1 MESDDVFVCTSPVKT
16 VLKSRP
22 DGIPGLSSLCLPE
35 LSTKNMHCR
44 DLFSP
49 GPATV
54 LSPVTNLALDMN
66 NLAGLGSLCDT
77 PKRRKHAPLEKVPSF
92 ASDVSSDA
100 GLGMDLPSPMD
111 AVEMD
116 DTFEKAIQQSSRVV
130 NERMPIRRINSLPL
144 QLQSYSPS
152 LKGQETDSH
161 RYGIFGQQP
170 SQMAASSSSQRDNK
184 ENVPKEGFEFKKPT
198 KPVSRCRV
206 RSFNSSQAR
215 DALAR
220 RPSSAPALMVLQL
233 VMNERSNTCF
243 WKDSNTSFLSFRFL
257 SPLPIQQLDFF
268 DSSPMFLRRSSPTSS
283 LNDDEDDGF
292 LDVLDDNMEN
302 NCGMPMG
309 MASLLTAPLVTDSSG
324 EDSPVIRCRPR
335 SLFRSPSMPSPLPLR
350 LCAKRP
356 DCSGDENTPVRVKR
370 RRSVAGTQVTTVEQN
385 PESPRLG
392 CSLLQRSKS
401 FCQTDIEKLL
411 DGEDGSNELIG
422 DFTKPFVLPTV
433 DGKHQDLKYITP
445 DTMVAAL
452 SSQFNH
458 LVEQVI
464 VMDCRYPYEFDG
476 GHIKG
481 ALNLH
486 QEDQVEDFLLKTP
499 IVPSCPDKR
508 VVVIF
513 HCEFSSERG
522 PRMCRFVRERDRAAN
537 EYPNLH
543 YPELYILKGGYKDFF
558 PHFQSQCEPQ
568 SYRPMHHEDFK
579 EDLRTFRLKSR
590 TWAGERSKRDM
601 YSRLKKL

>member
-1 MESDDVFVCTSPVKT
+1 MESVNAFGCTSPVNSVSKN
-16 VLKSRP
+16 RP
-22 DGIPGLSSLCLPE
+22 DCIPGLSSLSLPE
-35 LSTKNMHCR
+35 LSTKTPHCR
-44 DLFSP
+44 NLFSP

-54 LSPVTNLALDMN
+54 LSPVTNLALDMD
-66 NLAGLGSLCDT
+66 NLAVLGSHCDT
-77 PKRRKHAPLEKVPSF
+77 PKRRKHAPLEKIPSF

-111 AVEMD
+111 SIEME
-116 DTFEKAIQQSSRVV
+116 DTFERAIQQSSRIM

-144 QLQSYSPS
+144 QLQSFSPS
-152 LKGQETDSH
+152 MKGPETDPH

-170 SQMAASSSSQRDNK
+170 SQMATSSASQYDNK
-184 ENVPKEGFEFKKPT
+184 ENMPEEGFEFKKPT

-206 RSFNSSQAR
+206 RSFNGGHSK
-215 DALAR
+215 DAFAR
-220 RPSSAPALMVLQL
+220 RPSSAPALMF
-233 VMNERSNTCF
+233 S
-243 WKDSNTSFLSFRFL
+243 
-257 SPLPIQQLDFF
+257 SPPSVQQLDFF
-268 DSSPMFLRRSSPTSS
+268 DTSPMFLRRSSTTSAHS
-283 LNDDEDDGF
+283 DEDDGF

-302 NCGMPMG
+302 DSGMPMG
-309 MASLLTAPLVTDSSG
+309 MASLLTAPLVADTSA

-335 SLFRSPSMPSPLPLR
+335 SLFRSPSMPGPVSSRPSV
-350 LCAKRP
+350 KRP
-356 DCSGDENTPVRVKR
+356 DCPRDENTPVRVKR
-370 RRSVAGTQVTTVEQN
+370 RRSLAGTQVTTLEQN
-385 PESPRLG
+385 PESPRMS

-411 DGEDGSNELIG
+411 DGEGGSN
-422 DFTKPFVLPTV
+422 FVLPTV

-445 DTMVAAL
+445 ETMVAAL
-452 SSQFNH
+452 SGQFNH
-458 LVEQVI
+458 LVERVI
-464 VMDCRYPYEFDG
+464 VMDCRYPYEFEG
-476 GHIKG
+476 GHIKE

-486 QEDQVEDFLLKTP
+486 QEDQVEDYLLKTP

-508 VVVIF
+508 VVIIF

-522 PRMCRFVRERDRAAN
+522 PRMSRFVRERDRALN

-579 EDLRTFRLKSR
+579 EDLRKFRLKSR

>member
-1 MESDDVFVCTSPVKT
+1 METVDVFGSTSPVNT

-22 DGIPGLSSLCLPE
+22 DGIPGLSSLSLPE
-35 LSTKNMHCR
+35 LSTMSGHCR
-44 DLFSP
+44 NLFSP

-66 NLAGLGSLCDT
+66 NLVVLGSHYDT

-100 GLGMDLPSPMD
+100 GLGMDPPSPMD
-111 AVEMD
+111 PVEIE
-116 DTFEKAIQQSSRVV
+116 DTV
-130 NERMPIRRINSLPL
+130 NLPQDSLFTVAESHHCIPLLLPQL
-144 QLQSYSPS
+144 QLQSVSPS
-152 LKGQETDSH
+152 LKGQEADSH

-170 SQMAASSSSQRDNK
+170 SLSSKRGNK
-184 ENVPKEGFEFKKPT
+184 ENMPEEGFEFKKPT
-198 KPVSRCRV
+198 KPASRCRM
-206 RSFNSSQAR
+206 RSFNSGQSK
-215 DALAR
+215 DAFAR
-220 RPSSAPALMVLQL
+220 RPSSAPALMVCEHVKNQTLTL
-233 VMNERSNTCF
+233 LIFSPCPTF
-243 WKDSNTSFLSFRFL
+243 LPHFLSGRRRRRCTICL
-257 SPLPIQQLDFF
+257 TTSPCCLQD
-268 DSSPMFLRRSSPTSS
+268 DS
-283 LNDDEDDGF
+283 
-292 LDVLDDNMEN
+292 
-302 NCGMPMG
+302 GMPMG
-309 MASLLTAPLVTDSSG
+309 MASLLTAPLVADSIG

-335 SLFRSPSMPSPLPLR
+335 SLFRSPSMPSPVSRPSV
-350 LCAKRP
+350 KRP
-356 DCSGDENTPVRVKR
+356 DCPRDENTPVRVKR
-370 RRSVAGTQVTTVEQN
+370 RRSLAGTQVTTLEQN
-385 PESPRLG
+385 PESPRMG
-392 CSLLQRSKS
+392 FSLLQRSKS

-433 DGKHQDLKYITP
+433 DGKHQDLKYITSE
-445 DTMVAAL
+445 TMVAAV
-452 SSQFNH
+452 SNQFNH

-464 VMDCRYPYEFDG
+464 VIDCRYPYEFEG

-499 IVPSCPDKR
+499 IIPSCQDKR
-508 VVVIF
+508 VVIIF

-522 PRMCRFVRERDRAAN
+522 PRMCRFVRERDRAMN
-537 EYPNLH
+537 EYPKLH

-558 PHFQSQCEPQ
+558 PHFQSQCEPE
-568 SYRPMHHEDFK
+568 SYRPMHHEDYK
-579 EDLRTFRLKSR
+579 EDLRKFRLKSR

>member
-1 MESDDVFVCTSPVKT
+1 MDSLNVFGCTSPVNT

-22 DGIPGLSSLCLPE
+22 EGIPGLSSLTLPE
-35 LSTKNMHCR
+35 LSTKDMHCR
-44 DLFSP
+44 NLYSP

-54 LSPVTNLALDMN
+54 MSPVTNLALDMN
-66 NLAGLGSLCDT
+66 SFGLGSQFDT
-77 PKRRKHAPLEKVPSF
+77 PKRRKHPPLEKVSSF

-100 GLGMDLPSPMD
+100 GLGMDPPSPMD
-111 AVEMD
+111 AVEME

-130 NERMPIRRINSLPL
+130 NERMPIRRNNSLPL
-144 QLQSYSPS
+144 QLQGFSPS

-170 SQMAASSSSQRDNK
+170 SQIQMTDSLTSQRDNK
-184 ENVPKEGFEFKKPT
+184 ENVPEEGFEFKKPT

-206 RSFNSSQAR
+206 RSSS
-215 DALAR
+215 DALSR
-220 RPSSAPALMVLQL
+220 RPSSAPALMF
-233 VMNERSNTCF
+233 S
-243 WKDSNTSFLSFRFL
+243 
-257 SPLPIQQLDFF
+257 SPTPIQQLDFQ

-292 LDVLDDNMEN
+292 LDVMDDHMEN
-302 NCGMPMG
+302 DSGMPMG
-309 MASLLTAPLVTDSSG
+309 MASLLTAPLVADSTG

-335 SLFRSPSMPSPLPLR
+335 SLFRSPSMPSPVSSR
-350 LCAKRP
+350 SSMKRP
-356 DCSGDENTPVRVKR
+356 DCPVDENTPIRVKR
-370 RRSVAGTQVTTVEQN
+370 RRSLAGIQVTPMEQN
-385 PESPRLG
+385 PESPRTG

-411 DGEDGSNELIG
+411 DGQVGPNELIG

-433 DGKHQDLKYITP
+433 EGKHQDLKYITP
-445 DTMVAAL
+445 DTMVASL
-452 SSQFNH
+452 SGKFNH

-464 VMDCRYPYEFDG
+464 IMDCRYPYEFEG

-499 IVPSCPDKR
+499 IVPCCPDKR
-508 VVVIF
+508 VVIIF

-558 PHFQSQCEPQ
+558 PHFQAQCEPQ

-579 EDLRTFRLKSR
+579 EDLRKFRLKSR

>member
-1 MESDDVFVCTSPVKT
+1 MESFNVCGSTSPVNI
-16 VLKSRP
+16 VLKKRP
-22 DGIPGLSSLCLPE
+22 GELLGFSSLSLPE
-35 LSTKNMHCR
+35 LSTKNTHCR
-44 DLFSP
+44 NLFSP

-54 LSPVTNLALDMN
+54 LSPVTNLTLDMN
-66 NLAGLGSLCDT
+66 NLAVLGSQCDT

-100 GLGMDLPSPMD
+100 GLGMDPPSPID
-111 AVEMD
+111 AVEME

-130 NERMPIRRINSLPL
+130 SQKMPIRRINSLPV
-144 QLQSYSPS
+144 QLQSFSPS
-152 LKGQETDSH
+152 LKRQETDSH

-170 SQMAASSSSQRDNK
+170 TQTTDASSERDNK
-184 ENVPKEGFEFKKPT
+184 ENMPEEGFEFKKPT

-206 RSFNSSQAR
+206 RSFNGGQAKE
-215 DALAR
+215 AFAC
-220 RPSSAPALMVLQL
+220 RPNSAPALMF
-233 VMNERSNTCF
+233 S
-243 WKDSNTSFLSFRFL
+243 
-257 SPLPIQQLDFF
+257 SPPPVQQLDFY
-268 DSSPMFLRRSSPTSS
+268 DSSPMFLRPSSLTSP

-302 NCGMPMG
+302 DSGMPSG
-309 MASLLTAPLVTDSSG
+309 MASLLTAPLVDSTG

-335 SLFRSPSMPSPLPLR
+335 SLFRSPSMPNPVSRPSV
-350 LCAKRP
+350 KRP
-356 DCSGDENTPVRVKR
+356 DCPADETTPVRVKR
-370 RRSVAGTQVTTVEQN
+370 RRSLAGTQVTTLEQN
-385 PESPRLG
+385 PESPRMG
-392 CSLLQRSKS
+392 CSLLHRSKS
-401 FCQTDIEKLL
+401 FCQTEIEKLL
-411 DGEDGSNELIG
+411 DGEGGSNELIG

-433 DGKHQDLKYITP
+433 DGKHQDLKYITS
-445 DTMVAAL
+445 DTMVAAV
-452 SSQFNH
+452 SDQFNL

-464 VMDCRYPYEFDG
+464 VIDCRYPYEFEG

-499 IVPSCPDKR
+499 IIPSCSDKR
-508 VVVIF
+508 VVIIF

-522 PRMCRFVRERDRAAN
+522 PRMCRFVRERDRAMN
-537 EYPNLH
+537 EYPKLH

-558 PHFQSQCEPQ
+558 HHFQSQCEPQ
-568 SYRPMHHEDFK
+568 SYRPMHHEAFK
-579 EDLRTFRLKSR
+579 EDLRKFRLKSR

>member
-1 MESDDVFVCTSPVKT
+1 MESVNVFGCTSPVNT
-16 VLKSRP
+16 VLNSRP
-22 DGIPGLSSLCLPE
+22 DGIPGLSSLSLPE
-35 LSTKNMHCR
+35 LGTKNTHCR
-44 DLFSP
+44 NLFSP
-49 GPATV
+49 GPSTV

-66 NLAGLGSLCDT
+66 NLAGLGSQCDT
-77 PKRRKHAPLEKVPSF
+77 PKRRKHAPLEKIPSF

-111 AVEMD
+111 AVEME
-116 DTFEKAIQQSSRVV
+116 DTFEKAIQQSSRVI

-144 QLQSYSPS
+144 QLQSFSPS
-152 LKGQETDSH
+152 LKGQETDYN

-170 SQMAASSSSQRDNK
+170 FQMTSSTSQHDK
-184 ENVPKEGFEFKKPT
+184 ENMPEEGFEFKKPT

-206 RSFNSSQAR
+206 RSFNSGQSK
-215 DALAR
+215 DAFAR
-220 RPSSAPALMVLQL
+220 RPSSAPALMF
-233 VMNERSNTCF
+233 S
-243 WKDSNTSFLSFRFL
+243 
-257 SPLPIQQLDFF
+257 SPPSVQQLDFY

-283 LNDDEDDGF
+283 LNNDDDDDGF

-302 NCGMPMG
+302 DSGMPLG
-309 MASLLTAPLVTDSSG
+309 MASLLTAPLVTDSTV

-335 SLFRSPSMPSPLPLR
+335 SLFRSPSMPSPVSSR
-350 LCAKRP
+350 LSVKRP
-356 DCSGDENTPVRVKR
+356 DCPGDENTPVRVKR
-370 RRSVAGTQVTTVEQN
+370 RRSLAGTQVTTVEQN
-385 PESPRLG
+385 PESPRMG

-411 DGEDGSNELIG
+411 DSEGGSNELIG

-433 DGKHQDLKYITP
+433 DGKHQDLKYINA

-452 SSQFNH
+452 SGHFNH
-458 LVEQVI
+458 LVERVI
-464 VMDCRYPYEFDG
+464 VIDCRYPYEFEG

-486 QEDQVEDFLLKTP
+486 QEDQVEDFLFKTA
-499 IVPSCPDKR
+499 IVPSCPEKR
-508 VVVIF
+508 FVIIF

-522 PRMCRFVRERDRAAN
+522 PRMCRFVRERDRALN
-537 EYPNLH
+537 EYPHLH

-579 EDLRTFRLKSR
+579 EDLRKFRLKSR

>member
-1 MESDDVFVCTSPVKT
+1 MESVDLFGCTSPVNT
-16 VLKSRP
+16 GLKRRP
-22 DGIPGLSSLCLPE
+22 DGIPGLYSLSLPE
-35 LSTKNMHCR
+35 LSTKNTHCR
-44 DLFSP
+44 TLFSP

-66 NLAGLGSLCDT
+66 NLAGLGSQCDT

-100 GLGMDLPSPMD
+100 GLGMDSPSPMD
-111 AVEMD
+111 SLEME
-116 DTFEKAIQQSSRVV
+116 DTFERAIQQSSRVV

-170 SQMAASSSSQRDNK
+170 SQMPASSSQRDNK
-184 ENVPKEGFEFKKPT
+184 ENMPEEGFEFKKPT
-198 KPVSRCRV
+198 KPASRCRV
-206 RSFNSSQAR
+206 RSFNSGQAK
-215 DALAR
+215 DTFSC
-220 RPSSAPALMVLQL
+220 RPSSAPALMF
-233 VMNERSNTCF
+233 S
-243 WKDSNTSFLSFRFL
+243 
-257 SPLPIQQLDFF
+257 SPPPIQQLDFY
-268 DSSPMFLRRSSPTSS
+268 DSSPMFLRSSSNTSS
-283 LNDDEDDGF
+283 LNDDGF
-292 LDVLDDNMEN
+292 LDVLDDNMEPQN
-302 NCGMPMG
+302 NSGMPMG
-309 MASLLTAPLVTDSSG
+309 MVNLLTAPLVADSSG

-335 SLFRSPSMPSPLPLR
+335 SLFRSPSMPSPLLSRPS
-350 LCAKRP
+350 AKRP
-356 DCSGDENTPVRVKR
+356 DCPEDENTPVRVKR
-370 RRSVAGTQVTTVEQN
+370 RRSLAGTQVTSLEQN
-385 PESPRLG
+385 PESPRMG

-433 DGKHQDLKYITP
+433 VDKHQDLKYITP
-445 DTMVAAL
+445 DTMVAAV
-452 SSQFNH
+452 SGQFNH

-464 VMDCRYPYEFDG
+464 VMDCRYPYEFEG

-486 QEDQVEDFLLKTP
+486 QEDQVEDFLLKMP

-508 VVVIF
+508 IVIIF
-513 HCEFSSERG
+513 HCEYSSERG
-522 PRMCRFVRERDRAAN
+522 PRMCRFVRERDRAIN
-537 EYPNLH
+537 EYPNLY
-543 YPELYILKGGYKDFF
+543 YPELYILRGGYKDFF

-579 EDLRTFRLKSR
+579 EDLRKFRLKSR

>member
-1 MESDDVFVCTSPVKT
+1 MESVNVFDCTSPVNP

-22 DGIPGLSSLCLPE
+22 ERIPGLSSLSLPE
-35 LSTKNMHCR
+35 LSTKNAHCKN
-44 DLFSP
+44 LFSP

-66 NLAGLGSLCDT
+66 NLAGLGSSQCDT

-100 GLGMDLPSPMD
+100 GLGMDPPSPLDD
-111 AVEMD
+111 AVEMED
-116 DTFEKAIQQSSRVV
+116 AFEKAIQQSSRVV
-130 NERMPIRRINSLPL
+130 NQKMPIRRNNSLPL

-152 LKGQETDSH
+152 LKGQETASH

-170 SQMAASSSSQRDNK
+170 PQISASSSECDNK
-184 ENVPKEGFEFKKPT
+184 ENVPEEGFEFKKPT
-198 KPVSRCRV
+198 KPVSRCRM
-206 RSFNSSQAR
+206 RSFNSGQSK
-215 DALAR
+215 DAFAS
-220 RPSSAPALMVLQL
+220 RPSSAPALM
-233 VMNERSNTCF
+233 
-243 WKDSNTSFLSFRFL
+243 LS
-257 SPLPIQQLDFF
+257 SPTPVQQLDFH
-268 DSSPMFLRRSSPTSS
+268 DSPMLLRRSSLTSS
-283 LNDDEDDGF
+283 LNDEEDDGF
-292 LDVLDDNMEN
+292 LEVMDDNMEN
-302 NCGMPMG
+302 DSGMPMG
-309 MASLLTAPLVTDSSG
+309 MASLLTAPLVADSTG

-335 SLFRSPSMPSPLPLR
+335 SLFRSPSMPSPVSR
-350 LCAKRP
+350 LSVKRP
-356 DCSGDENTPVRVKR
+356 DCPEDENTPVRVKR
-370 RRSVAGTQVTTVEQN
+370 RRSLAGTQVTNLEQN
-385 PESPRLG
+385 PESPRMG
-392 CSLLQRSKS
+392 CSSLQRSKS

-433 DGKHQDLKYITP
+433 DGKHQDLKYITTE
-445 DTMVAAL
+445 TMVAAV
-452 SSQFNH
+452 SNQFNN
-458 LVEQVI
+458 LVERLIVI
-464 VMDCRYPYEFDG
+464 DCRYPYEFEG

-499 IVPSCPDKR
+499 IIPSCPDKR
-508 VVVIF
+508 VVIIF

-522 PRMCRFVRERDRAAN
+522 PRMCRFVRERDRAMN
-537 EYPNLH
+537 EYPKLH
-543 YPELYILKGGYKDFF
+543 YPELYILKGGYKDFYHQF
-558 PHFQSQCEPQ
+558 ESQCEPQ

-579 EDLRTFRLKSR
+579 EDLRKFRLKSR

>member
-1 MESDDVFVCTSPVKT
+1 MESTNVFGSTSPLNS

-22 DGIPGLSSLCLPE
+22 DAIPGLSSLTLPE
-35 LSTKNMHCR
+35 LSTKTTHCR
-44 DLFSP
+44 NLFSP

-66 NLAGLGSLCDT
+66 NLVGLGSNCDT

-100 GLGMDLPSPMD
+100 GLGMDPPSPMD
-111 AVEMD
+111 AVEVE

-130 NERMPIRRINSLPL
+130 NEKMPIRRINSLPL
-144 QLQSYSPS
+144 QLLGFSPS

-170 SQMAASSSSQRDNK
+170 FQITASSSHCDDK
-184 ENVPKEGFEFKKPT
+184 ENMPEEGFEFKKPT

-206 RSFNSSQAR
+206 RSFNGGESK
-215 DALAR
+215 DAFAR
-220 RPSSAPALMVLQL
+220 RPSSAPALMVHPL
-233 VMNERSNTCF
+233 VKN
-243 WKDSNTSFLSFRFL
+243 LYL
-257 SPLPIQQLDFF
+257 FF
-268 DSSPMFLRRSSPTSS
+268 VPPYI
-283 LNDDEDDGF
+283 
-292 LDVLDDNMEN
+292 LDDNMEN
-302 NCGMPMG
+302 NSGMPMG
-309 MASLLTAPLVTDSSG
+309 MASLLTAPLVSDSTG

-335 SLFRSPSMPSPLPLR
+335 SLFRSPSMPSPVSR
-350 LCAKRP
+350 LSIKRP
-356 DCSGDENTPVRVKR
+356 DCPEDDNTPVRVKR
-370 RRSVAGTQVTTVEQN
+370 RRSVAGTQVTSLEQN
-385 PESPRLG
+385 FESPRMG

-401 FCQTDIEKLL
+401 FCQTEIEKLL
-411 DGEDGSNELIG
+411 DNEDGSNELIG
-422 DFTKPFVLPTV
+422 DFTKVMKIEESSLLTGPIQFLFF
-433 DGKHQDLKYITP
+433 GK
-445 DTMVAAL
+445 
-452 SSQFNH
+452 FNH

-464 VMDCRYPYEFDG
+464 VIDCRYPYEFEG

-486 QEDQVEDFLLKTP
+486 QEDQVENFLLKTP
-499 IVPSCPDKR
+499 IIPSCSEKR
-508 VVVIF
+508 VVIIF

-522 PRMCRFVRERDRAAN
+522 PRMCRFVRKRDRDMN
-537 EYPNLH
+537 DYPKLH

-568 SYRPMHHEDFK
+568 AYRPMHHEDFK
-579 EDLRTFRLKSR
+579 EDLRKFRLKSR